1 MSVCRGHS
9 LPTSASLYQCDS
21 DEMEAERMAEDQ
33 MEVHPKQV
41 GIVGRGAIQTAVQM
55 ADISYCWAVLLGRFL
70 SFLGSSVAGLKRQGD
85 KRIMSTALHREPE
98 MRYSELCP
106 GSLL

>member
-21 DEMEAERMAEDQ
+21 DEVEAERMAEDQ

-41 GIVGRGAIQTAVQM
+41 GIVGRGAIQTTVQM
-55 ADISYCWAVLLGRFL
+55 ADISFCWAVLLGHFAQL
-70 SFLGSSVAGLKRQGD
+70 SRIVPGGTEETRRQED
-85 KRIMSTALHREPE
+85 HVDSAA
-98 MRYSELCP
+98 S
-106 GSLL
+106 